1 MAMSTVVKLVIGL
14 VTGVLVLGT
23 LAWWAFEDEYG
34 GQDAVRDVAVGVLP
48 EGAEVREV
56 PWASTDPEGS
66 ADYEVVDEGGVVV
79 VQRVD
84 GAGAELYRGTADEVT
99 AWLDEQGPQL
109 FVGTYAQAVDY
120 RQGLQDEGTS
130 GFPVWLVPIWFV
142 PILTA
147 IIAARREEKAQGAGP
162 VVAR

>member
-1 MAMSTVVKLVIGL
+1 MTMSTVVKLMIGI

-23 LAWWAFEDEYG
+23 LAWWAFEREYG

-48 EGAEVREV
+48 EGAEVRDV

-66 ADYEVVDEGGVVV
+66 ADYEVVDEGGLVVV
-79 VQRVD
+79 RFVD
-84 GAGAELYRGTADEVT
+84 RGGAVLFSGTGDEVT

-147 IIAARREEKAQGAGP
+147 IVAARREEKAQGAGHA
-162 VVAR
+162 VAG